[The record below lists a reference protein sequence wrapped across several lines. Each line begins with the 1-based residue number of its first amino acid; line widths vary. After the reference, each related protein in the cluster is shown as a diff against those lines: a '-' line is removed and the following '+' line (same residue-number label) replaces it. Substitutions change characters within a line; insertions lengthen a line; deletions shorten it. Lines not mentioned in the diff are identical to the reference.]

1 MNDQEACELLA
12 GGNAVN
18 GLEYLPIERIK
29 SRITDEFSQDWQKLD
44 QVTWEHNSAGLQL
57 YTTSQMVCVYCS
69 GLAGEDM
76 NRIID
81 VLLEFGCPLYDPQVG
96 QRFDSS

>member
-44 QVTWEHNSAGLQL
+44 QVTWEHNSAGFNCTRPVRWFA
-57 YTTSQMVCVYCS
+57 YIV
-69 GLAGEDM
+69 AA
-76 NRIID
+76 
-81 VLLEFGCPLYDPQVG
+81 
-96 QRFDSS
+96 